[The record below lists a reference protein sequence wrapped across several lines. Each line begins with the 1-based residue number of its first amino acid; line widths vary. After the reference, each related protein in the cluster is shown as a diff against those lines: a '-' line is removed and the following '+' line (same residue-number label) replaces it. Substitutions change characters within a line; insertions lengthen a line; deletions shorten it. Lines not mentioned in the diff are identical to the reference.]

1 MSDHNQSVNVDNTI
15 QVIVFNLG
23 EERYGI
29 EISQIKEII
38 LLTQVTHI
46 PNVPDFVEG
55 VLNLRGQIVAIIN
68 LRKKLGKEPKKN
80 DENTRIIVIEYG
92 SSTIG
97 MMVDSVSEVKYL
109 SSKNIEAIPKFLALK
124 DESKF
129 LKGIGKLEDGLLT
142 LMDLRELLSEN
153 ELEGIKV

>member
-1 MSDHNQSVNVDNTI
+1 MSYHSQTVNVDNTI

-23 EERYGI
+23 EEIYGV

-38 LLTQVTHI
+38 LPTQITLI

-55 VLNLRGQIVAIIN
+55 ILNLRGQIAVIIN
-68 LRKKLGKEPKKN
+68 LRKRLGKEPEKN
-80 DENTRIIVIEYG
+80 DENTRIIVVEYNNA
-92 SSTIG
+92 TIG

-109 SSKNIEAIPKFLALK
+109 SSQNIEEIPRFLALT

-129 LKGIGKLEDGLLT
+129 LKGVGKLEDGLLT
-142 LMDLRELLSEN
+142 LMDLKELFSEEELN
-153 ELEGIKV
+153 EFNG

>member
-1 MSDHNQSVNVDNTI
+1 MSDNNQSVNVDNTI
-15 QVIVFNLG
+15 QVIVFNIG
-23 EERYGI
+23 EERYGV

-68 LRKKLGKEPKKN
+68 LRKKLGKEQKKN
-80 DENTRIIVIEYG
+80 DENTRIIVIEHG

-109 SSKNIEAIPKFLALK
+109 SSKNIEEIPRFLALK

-142 LMDLRELLSEN
+142 LMDLKELFSEN